1 MEPWRA
7 VAEAWVHE
15 QWPALGSGAIF
26 QQKVESLIVT
36 FQSIHTHGRQ
46 EGFAEAREERI
57 EICAKAMAYYGV
69 GDPNALDGKGQPR
82 WHWYSAKA
90 SKFVDLFWR
99 SALQPK
105 MFSRG
110 TREAR
115 LEAALKTIQAQ
126 PRLFGGG
133 GGHHRERQILEDV
146 AKIATDGLEGKPN
159 RLIDAFQ
166 PKRSGSGG

>member
-1 MEPWRA
+1 MRDRA
-7 VAEAWVHE
+7 EVIYARMLAAVGFNGAAELDILTGALE
-15 QWPALGSGAIF
+15 QARA
-26 QQKVESLIVT
+26 Q
-36 FQSIHTHGRQ
+36 GRQ
-46 EGFAEAREERI
+46 EGFAEAREARI
-57 EICAKAMAYYGV
+57 EICAKAMTYESL
-69 GDPNALDGKGQPR
+69 GDPNAVDVNGHPR

-115 LEAALKTIQAQ
+115 LEAALKAIQAQ

-166 PKRSGSGG
+166 PKGSGSDG